1 MHGKNLAG
9 SGRLCLRNERENRII
24 SYMSDSRRQ
33 PRVSLP
39 VSARVDLGARSLPC
53 EIINVSEGGLSI
65 RLPRTEVPGG
75 PVQVSFRMGLRDAAL
90 ASIDAEVVNHRVV
103 GNDAVWG
110 LRTLGMDLGTRT
122 RLRDFV
128 ITETRAA

>member
-1 MHGKNLAG
+1 
-9 SGRLCLRNERENRII
+9 
-24 SYMSDSRRQ
+24 MSDIRRQ

-65 RLPRTEVPGG
+65 RLPRTEAPGG
-75 PVQVSFRMGLRDAAL
+75 PVQISFRMGLRDAAL

-128 ITETRAA
+128 VGQTRAA